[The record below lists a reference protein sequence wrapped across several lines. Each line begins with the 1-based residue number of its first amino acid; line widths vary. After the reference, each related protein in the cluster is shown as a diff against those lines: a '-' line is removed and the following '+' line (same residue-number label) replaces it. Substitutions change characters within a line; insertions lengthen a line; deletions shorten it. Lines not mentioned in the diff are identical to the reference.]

1 MSCKVTDI
9 FHDNV
14 VVNWTPPADDGGT
27 DITRYMWQFFS
38 NFLALFLR
46 PEDQS
51 QSVSEKLFSLRYIIL
66 ELSLQF

>member
-1 MSCKVTDI
+1 MTGELTLHGICD
-9 FHDNV
+9 
-14 VVNWTPPADDGGT
+14 
-27 DITRYMWQFFS
+27 

-66 ELSLQF
+66 ELSLNSSV